1 MTTLRVFRGLL
12 SNRPLVRLLG
22 GEFVSSIG
30 DWLYLVALLIVVFEG
45 SGSDPV
51 LLGVVGAARVLP
63 YVLLSIPAGLIA
75 DRFDRRLILLVTDVA
90 RGVIML
96 VMAWLVA
103 VDGPLWALVVLAVV
117 ATCFSCFF
125 GPAIGS
131 YVPTLVR
138 DEREL
143 GPANSTWSTLDTL
156 AYVIGPAVGGLLIA
170 ASGLALA
177 FLLNAVSFGV
187 VAVVLWRL
195 PSQRRAPDAAPDEA
209 ADAAR
214 ESRGRRWSDSL
225 RPLALPLIGLTLV
238 DVAAGFAYGGLGV
251 LTVMLAVDQ
260 LGVGEAGTGYLNA
273 AIGLGGLVGGLASG
287 LFVVRPGLRGP
298 LLVGA
303 VGMAVGMAAL
313 GLTTSLVPAMVAMAV
328 FAAGDLLTEVAG
340 TTILQRVVPDAVR
353 GRAIG
358 TIFTVSILANAV
370 GALVL
375 PIAAG
380 VVGIGAVLI
389 ACGAIVFVGIAIA
402 VVLVGST
409 VDRAPAP
416 EIVTA
421 ASRVAALPVFGGV
434 PESSLISA
442 LGRATEVQVPG
453 GTVVIRQGDPA
464 DRFYVI
470 LEGRFVVGQVAE
482 PGAPPTQLRA
492 MGVDEVFGEI
502 GLLTGVPRTATV
514 TADGDGRLL
523 ALDAPDFLELVTVG
537 AELGPRLLAL
547 HRGGAPVGG

>member
-1 MTTLRVFRGLL
+1 MAVEIVLTTTPEGTITASHAGKPLGPPTPLAALPRIATDANPFRNAPVELGQRLYPALGGAALTALL
-12 SNRPLVRLLG
+12 DADADRLL
-22 GEFVSSIG
+22 
-30 DWLYLVALLIVVFEG
+30 YL
-45 SGSDPV
+45 
-51 LLGVVGAARVLP
+51 AA
-63 YVLLSIPAGLIA
+63 
-75 DRFDRRLILLVTDVA
+75 
-90 RGVIML
+90 
-96 VMAWLVA
+96 
-103 VDGPLWALVVLAVV
+103 
-117 ATCFSCFF
+117 
-125 GPAIGS
+125 
-131 YVPTLVR
+131 
-138 DEREL
+138 
-143 GPANSTWSTLDTL
+143 
-156 AYVIGPAVGGLLIA
+156 
-170 ASGLALA
+170 
-177 FLLNAVSFGV
+177 
-187 VAVVLWRL
+187 
-195 PSQRRAPDAAPDEA
+195 DEA
-209 ADAAR
+209 AQPD
-214 ESRGRRWSDSL
+214 
-225 RPLALPLIGLTLV
+225 
-238 DVAAGFAYGGLGV
+238 
-251 LTVMLAVDQ
+251 
-260 LGVGEAGTGYLNA
+260 
-273 AIGLGGLVGGLASG
+273 GGLVGGLASG

-416 EIVTA
+416 EVVTA